1 MRQTGDKMQAKNTQ
15 IFLNEISLLENT
27 KAYIDFVKKERNS
40 YQISW
45 QKWWENLLSIMQI
58 TQEEA
63 ETEVAYYFVKHG
75 EKLKKNGT
83 PGSAAMNRVKKHL
96 ETRKIT
102 NPETGKKET
111 IQIEKES
118 LFIKKPIYKLRK
130 TCVWMGIGLG
140 MSKDKVDSDL
150 LQRFAGSSR
159 LYACDPQDA
168 IFIYMINKHKNA
180 QKPEAISLDEE
191 FEKFIKIYQ
200 KLWIK
205 QETGKQTDTQV
216 MSKELDKIQTDEEFE
231 SFLSSNIGNF
241 RSVNKKILQFINNW
255 EFDVN
260 MPAKQIIEGTIENPE
275 AASKLIKMIERLKEN
290 CQVITDHVQNNA
302 ILLLTRDRIIE
313 IGLSLRMPI
322 DKINEMLQA
331 GGFEN
336 LYAKDIFEGYIIMR
350 LLDIQRKS
358 PDFFLNNNKAK
369 EIIESE
375 DPELL
380 VFFEDPYDF
389 LLDNDDIISYL
400 KRGRSEIEEALRE

>member
-1 MRQTGDKMQAKNTQ
+1 MQAKNTQ
-15 IFLNEISLLENT
+15 TLLKEISLLENT
-27 KAYIDFVKKERNS
+27 TAYIDFVKKERNS
-40 YQISW
+40 YRTSW
-45 QKWWENLLSIMQI
+45 QQWWKVFLSDSQM

-75 EKLKKNGT
+75 EKLKKDGT
-83 PGSAAMNRVKKHL
+83 PGSAAMNRVKKHS

-102 NPETGKKET
+102 NPKTGKKET

-140 MSKDKVDSDL
+140 MKKDSVDL
-150 LQRFAGSSR
+150 VLQRFAGSTR

-205 QETGKQTDTQV
+205 QETRKQTDTQV

-260 MPAKQIIEGTIENPE
+260 MPTKQIIEGTIENPE

-290 CQVITDHVQNNA
+290 CQVITDHIQNNA

-336 LYAKDIFEGYIIMR
+336 LYARDIFEGYIIMR
-350 LLDIQRKS
+350 LLDIQRKN
-358 PDFFLNNNKAK
+358 PDFFLNNKAK

-380 VFFEDPYDF
+380 YFFETPYDS
-389 LLDNDDIISYL
+389 LLDDDDIISYL
-400 KRGRSEIEEALRE
+400 KRGRSEIEEELREENI

>member
-1 MRQTGDKMQAKNTQ
+1 MQPKNTQ
-15 IFLNEISLLENT
+15 TLLKEISLLENT
-27 KAYIDFVKKERNS
+27 KAYVDFVKKERNS
-40 YQISW
+40 YRASW
-45 QKWWENLLSIMQI
+45 QQWWKVFLSDSQI

-75 EKLKKNGT
+75 EKLKKDGT

-96 ETRKIT
+96 ETRKVT

-111 IQIEKES
+111 IQIVKES
-118 LFIKKPIYKLRK
+118 LFVKKPIYKLRK
-130 TCVWMGIGLG
+130 ICVWMGIGLG
-140 MSKDKVDSDL
+140 MKKDSVDTV

-216 MSKELDKIQTDEEFE
+216 MSKELNKIQTDEEFE

-260 MPAKQIIEGTIENPE
+260 MPTKQIIEGTIENPE
-275 AASKLIKMIERLKEN
+275 TASKLIKMIERLKEN

-380 VFFEDPYDF
+380 DFFETPYDS
-389 LLDNDDIISYL
+389 LLDDDDIISYL
-400 KRGRSEIEEALRE
+400 KRGRSEIEEELREENI